1 MQIVI
6 DNLITQALV
15 DKTFVGSSYS
25 SDKTPRKIQ
34 RARIQPVLYV
44 ADEIELELEFYPDK
58 DGHAVL
64 PTHIAL
70 DEPFEII

>member
-25 SDKTPRKIQ
+25 ANKTPRKI
-34 RARIQPVLYV
+34 RVARIQPVLHTDNEV
-44 ADEIELELEFYPDK
+44 ELWLDFYPDK
-58 DGHAVL
+58 DGHAIP
-64 PTHIAL
+64 PTYIDL
-70 DEPFEII
+70 DEQFEII